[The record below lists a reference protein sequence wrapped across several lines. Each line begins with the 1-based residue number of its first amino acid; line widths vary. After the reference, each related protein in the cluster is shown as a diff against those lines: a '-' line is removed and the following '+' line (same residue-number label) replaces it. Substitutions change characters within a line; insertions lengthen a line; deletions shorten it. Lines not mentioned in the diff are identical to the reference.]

1 MLNIIYMLWCAME
14 ADIASG
20 KISSIAELELEYGI
34 FGVAIVRN
42 HAVECDI
49 VESVAHYIRT
59 DENGHLY
66 LCTDVPG
73 EIKLEEEIEE
83 MFAQQQEAMEAEWAI
98 IEDEYMDGNDS
109 GEWLEERG
117 EFPWETM

>member
-1 MLNIIYMLWCAME
+1 ME

-49 VESVAHYIRT
+49 AESVAHYIRT
-59 DENGHLY
+59 DENG
-66 LCTDVPG
+66 
-73 EIKLEEEIEE
+73 
-83 MFAQQQEAMEAEWAI
+83 Q
-98 IEDEYMDGNDS
+98 
-109 GEWLEERG
+109 
-117 EFPWETM
+117 